1 MHAFILATFALV
13 GAMAVASTILTLVTA
28 IA

>member
-1 MHAFILATFALV
+1 MHAFILTTFA
-13 GAMAVASTILTLVTA
+13 AVAALAVVSTVLTLVAA

>member
-13 GAMAVASTILTLVTA
+13 GVLAVASTLLTLVQA
-28 IA
+28 MA

>member
-1 MHAFILATFALV
+1 MHAFILATFGLV
-13 GAMAVASTILTLVTA
+13 GALAVVSTVLTLVTA

>member
-13 GAMAVASTILTLVTA
+13 GALAVASTVLTLVTA